1 MLTRL
6 SGVALPLAFVPVTDE
21 LADERPEVN
30 SHTFIGLGLMAAVI
44 IVIWLIRRL
53 RA

>member
-6 SGVALPLAFVPVTDE
+6 HGATFAAPIAEEMTG
-21 LADERPEVN
+21 ERPEIN
-30 SHTFIGLGLMAAVI
+30 SHTFLGLGLMALTILA
-44 IVIWLIRRL
+44 IWLIRRL

>member
-6 SGVALPLAFVPVTDE
+6 YGATLAVPVTDE
-21 LADERPEVN
+21 LANERPEVN
-30 SHTFIGLGLMAAVI
+30 SHTFIGLGLMAAAIV
-44 IVIWLIRRL
+44 VIWLIRRL